1 MGTTGWKRTLT
12 LTLSLSFLTLFA
24 GAGLAQRRPARR
36 TPTPTKA
43 RAASPRPSPSPTARP
58 TPAPPRRV
66 AESRRKGGPSPD
78 RSVRFP
84 SPHVAYSRILRV
96 EEVDLDRDGTAE
108 LLVDGI
114 GTVRKLPEGAPT
126 LGFVSRFRLPYE
138 SPLLTVFRREGAVWA
153 ALFIGH
159 TPLRCGQAGDFT
171 RCDLLKAF
179 RSERFRFD
187 DRPQVLVQVLYNGE
201 RDLDETRAYRLVNGR
216 LETTFSVSLAR
227 EAVTIEIGPL
237 GIARRIAVDTFINDE
252 LPPRYRSFTLQTS
265 YIFGDR
271 KFRVHSESLEEE
283 WSERGD
289 LELVYWGLVH
299 QPAFTDDLARLRE
312 QHRKSVAEGARFD
325 PVETVKKRFPDAADA
340 RIGSKQPGLAVVY
353 FRRQNCSARAI
364 LYQPLHEWEGDKTS
378 WELARIRG
386 SEETLY
392 ECLDEPPTEIR
403 R

>member
-1 MGTTGWKRTLT
+1 MGTTGRKRTLP
-12 LTLSLSFLTLFA
+12 LVLSFLALFA
-24 GAGLAQRRPARR
+24 GAVAAQRRPVGR
-36 TPTPTKA
+36 TPTPVKA
-43 RAASPRPSPSPTARP
+43 RSIAVRPTPAPTARP
-58 TPAPPRRV
+58 TPVPPRRV
-66 AESRRKGGPSPD
+66 PESRHKGGPPPD

-96 EEVDLDRDGTAE
+96 EEVDLDRDGAPE

-114 GTVRKLPEGAPT
+114 GTVRRLPEGAPT

-138 SPLLTVFRREGAVWA
+138 SPVLTVFRREGAVWS

-159 TPLRCGQAGDFT
+159 TPLRCGQAGDLT

-187 DRPQVLVQVLYNGE
+187 DRPQVLVQALYTGE
-201 RDLDETRAYRLVNGR
+201 RNLDETRTFRLVKGK
-216 LETTFSVSLAR
+216 LETTFSASLPR
-227 EAVTIEIGPL
+227 DAVTVEAGPL
-237 GIARRIAVDTFINDE
+237 GITRRIAVDTFINAE

-271 KFRVHSESLEEE
+271 KFRVHSENVEEE

-299 QPAFTDDLARLRE
+299 QRPFADDLARLRE
-312 QHRKSVAEGARFD
+312 THRKRVAEGGRFD
-325 PVETVKKRFPDAADA
+325 PAETVKKLFPDATGV
-340 RIGSKQPGLAVVY
+340 RIGSKQPGLALVY
-353 FRRQNCSARAI
+353 FRRPSCSARAI
-364 LYQPLHEWEGDKTS
+364 LYQPLREWEGEKTF

-386 SEETLY
+386 SGPTPY
-392 ECLDEPPTEIR
+392 ECLDEAPTELR
-403 R
+403 P